1 MFNGIFTVVSILTCV
16 FFGAFFFLNDFD
28 VLRIGFKIK
37 ALGVVGILTQLE
49 PRLSGHV
56 VLFHDDFGDSFF
68 DAAQGTRAFDTVRA
82 LGD

>member
-16 FFGAFFFLNDFD
+16 FFGAFFFLNDF
-28 VLRIGFKIK
+28 VCG
-37 ALGVVGILTQLE
+37 ALGVVGVLTQLE

-56 VLFHDDFGDSFF
+56 VLFHDDFGDPFF